1 MGAGAMILAGCT
13 PLPPEEQPPID
24 PRAGAAP
31 PISAAA
37 KPRSRAMT
45 APQAVDPAAAVD
57 PIAPVAPGA
66 PVEAVETP
74 AQPRIV
80 AKLRPEIKI
89 NDDPGQLLGLDGDN
103 LTGLLGAPR
112 FTRRDPPAQLWRYR
126 GKSCVL
132 DVFLFKKAGSGSG
145 SGSGSVV
152 RHFEARSLSKTS
164 MTARICLRALLIA
177 RAQPKAG

>member
-31 PISAAA
+31 PISAPA

-45 APQAVDPAAAVD
+45 APQAVEPAAAVE
-57 PIAPVAPGA
+57 PIASVA

-80 AKLRPEIKI
+80 AKPRPEIKV
-89 NDDPGQLLGLDGDN
+89 NDDPGRLLGLDGDN

-112 FTRRDPPAQLWRYR
+112 FMRRDPPAQLWRYR

-132 DVFLFKKAGSGSG
+132 DVFLFKKAG